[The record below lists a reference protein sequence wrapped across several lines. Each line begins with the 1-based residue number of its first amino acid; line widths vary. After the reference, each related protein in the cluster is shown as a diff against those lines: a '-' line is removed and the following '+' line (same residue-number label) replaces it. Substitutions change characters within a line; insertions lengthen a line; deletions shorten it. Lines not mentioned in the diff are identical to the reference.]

1 MVCFSCFYSA
11 SAFALLWTG
20 AIWVRLSSSSDM
32 PNCCPVRASTSL
44 IRARASIPDR
54 RRERWFSVCDR
65 FQASGLEFPVNSVLD
80 RRHELFRLSEP
91 LLDLCFLERHEVAV
105 VAFLSELEH
114 AGVKPAGFD
123 GYLPRFDKVLV
134 EQLMTP
140 PCFADES
147 PLVRRSAVTA

>member
-1 MVCFSCFYSA
+1 MAYSGFH
-11 SAFALLWTG
+11 S
-20 AIWVRLSSSSDM
+20 
-32 PNCCPVRASTSL
+32 PVR
-44 IRARASIPDR
+44 IPNSALTLQRLRLCLAVDWRDMGPAQFVLQNDGGDRWDR